1 MKGKI
6 MKDIAK
12 IFIIISMVVGIC
24 AIYPTVLG
32 AIALKKMKEG
42 PLSMGWKVVIL
53 LCVNTI
59 SGILLL
65 VDKDA

>member
-1 MKGKI
+1 

>member
-1 MKGKI
+1 

-12 IFIIISMVVGIC
+12 IFIIISMVLGIC

-32 AIALKKMKEG
+32 FIALTKMQNG
-42 PLSMGWKVVIL
+42 PLSTGWKIVVL
-53 LCVNTI
+53 LFVNTI

-65 VDKDA
+65 VDNEA

>member
-1 MKGKI
+1 MKE
-6 MKDIAK
+6 IAR
-12 IFIIISMVVGIC
+12 ILIIISMVVGIC

-42 PLSMGWKVVIL
+42 PLSTGWKIVIL

-65 VDKDA
+65 VDNEA

>member
-1 MKGKI
+1 MKE
-6 MKDIAK
+6 IAR
-12 IFIIISMVVGIC
+12 ILIIISMVVGIC

-42 PLSMGWKVVIL
+42 SLSTGWKIVIL

-65 VDKDA
+65 VDNEA